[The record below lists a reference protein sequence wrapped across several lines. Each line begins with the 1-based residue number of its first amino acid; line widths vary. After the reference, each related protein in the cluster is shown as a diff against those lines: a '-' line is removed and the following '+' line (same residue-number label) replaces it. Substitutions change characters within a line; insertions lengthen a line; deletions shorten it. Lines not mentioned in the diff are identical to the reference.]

1 MLLTVTTTY
10 QPATD
15 LGFLLHKH
23 PDRVQSFPVSA
34 GSAHVF
40 YPRADEE
47 ACTAALLLEVDPIAL
62 ARRAGRNGGRP
73 AGLGSYVNDRPYAA
87 SSMLA
92 VALGSVFG
100 TAMRGR
106 CDARPE
112 LAESVLPLEIE
123 VPALPVRG
131 DADLPRRLFAPLGW
145 QVDSTTPPWD
155 EHLPAWGDAPYA
167 RLRLT
172 GSMRLGDAL
181 NQLYVLLP
189 VLDAAKHYWVAE
201 QEVEKLL
208 RAGAGWLAGHPER
221 RLITTR
227 YLAHRGD
234 YVASALGGLADEV
247 PEDPVPEDPAPDPA
261 ADRPA
266 AGSPRRGDHAR
277 RRRQA
282 VAAALR
288 AAGAGRVL
296 DLGCGTGELV
306 ADLLADP
313 AFTAVTGVDV
323 SMRSLRIAERRIG
336 VDRLPESRRKRLALR
351 QSALTYLD
359 DDLVGYDGAALV
371 EVVEHVDPE
380 RLPALDRAVFG
391 HARPGTVVVTT
402 PNIEYNPLFDTL
414 TPAGLRHADHR
425 FEWTRA
431 EFAAWARQVCH
442 RHGYRVRFG
451 EVGEIHPEFGPV
463 TQLAVFS
470 RQDDRPTVAAAKPA
484 AREGAS
490 A

>member
-1 MLLTVTTTY
+1 MLLTVTTTH

-23 PDRVQSFPVSA
+23 PDRVQSFSVSA

-40 YPRADEE
+40 YPRADE
-47 ACTAALLLEVDPIAL
+47 AGCTAALLLEVDPIAL
-62 ARRAGRNGGRP
+62 ARRAGRSGRQA
-73 AGLGSYVNDRPYAA
+73 AGLDSYVNDRPYAA

-106 CDARPE
+106 CEARPE

-123 VPALPVRG
+123 VPAAPVRG
-131 DADLPRRLFAPLGW
+131 DAGLPHRLFAPLGW
-145 QVDSTTPPWD
+145 QVDSTTPPLD
-155 EHLPAWGDAPYA
+155 ERLPAWGDAPYA

-172 GSMRLGDAL
+172 GSMRLCDAL

-189 VLDAAKHYWVAE
+189 VLDAGKHYWVAE
-201 QEVEKLL
+201 QEVDKLL
-208 RAGAGWLAGHPER
+208 RAGSGWLAGHPER
-221 RLITTR
+221 ELVTAR

-234 YVASALGGLADEV
+234 YVASALGRLADEV
-247 PEDPVPEDPAPDPA
+247 PEDEEPDPV
-261 ADRPA
+261 ADVLAHRTA
-266 AGSPRRGDHAR
+266 RRGEHAR
-277 RRRQA
+277 QRRLAA
-282 VAAALR
+282 VTALR
-288 AAGAGRVL
+288 AAGAARVL
-296 DLGCGTGELV
+296 DLGCGSGELV

-313 AFTAVTGVDV
+313 GFTAVTGVDV

-336 VDRLPESRRKRLALR
+336 VDRLPESRRARLTLR

-359 DDLVGYDGAALV
+359 DDLVGYDGAALI
-371 EVVEHVDPE
+371 EVVEHVDPA
-380 RLPALDRAVFG
+380 RLPALERAVFG

-402 PNIEYNPLFDTL
+402 PNVEYNVLFDSL
-414 TPAGLRHADHR
+414 TSAGFRHADHR
-425 FEWTRA
+425 FEWTRG
-431 EFAAWARQVCH
+431 EFASWARQVCH
-442 RHGYRVRFG
+442 RHGYRVRFDG
-451 EVGEIHPEFGPV
+451 VGATHPDLGPL

-470 RQDDRPTVAAAKPA
+470 RQDDRGPVASARSSAK
-484 AREGAS
+484 EGAS